1 MSLTKWP
8 DCKHRLAQ
16 VLLLWGCVLVAG
28 ICYGF
33 VISRLG
39 FGIPCMFRLL
49 TGLKCPG
56 CGVSHMALRLMAGD
70 IPGAF
75 RENPAVF
82 CLLPLG
88 GILAGRCSV
97 RYIRS
102 GIKKLSRSENGMAVF
117 MIVVLVG
124 YGILRNFPIF
134 P

>member
-1 MSLTKWP
+1 MNSTKWRA
-8 DCKHRLAQ
+8 CKSRFLR
-16 VLLLWGCVLVAG
+16 VLLFWTGLFGAG
-28 ICYGF
+28 ITYG
-33 VISRLG
+33 VVLRVTG
-39 FGIPCMFRLL
+39 VGIPCMFRLV

-75 RENPAVF
+75 RENQAVF

-97 RYIRS
+97 RYVRS
-102 GIKKLSRSENGMAVF
+102 GTKKLSRFENGMAVF